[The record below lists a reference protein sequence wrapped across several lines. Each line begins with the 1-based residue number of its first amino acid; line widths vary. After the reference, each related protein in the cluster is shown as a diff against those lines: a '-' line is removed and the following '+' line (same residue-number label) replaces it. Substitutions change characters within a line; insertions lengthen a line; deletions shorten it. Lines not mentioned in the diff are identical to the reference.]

1 MPGADV
7 YSAQVRLGAFSRPWI
22 DVLEPPVDTL
32 RAIAVVVVALLLAAC
47 GRSAEAAP
55 TYGADTAALGTA
67 QSVLG
72 WNISVANLRF
82 VADHVLVD
90 VDAAVADPDG
100 EHIAPEDVRF
110 GLYGG
115 LLHPIEATGLGSC
128 QRVVG
133 SDFTPLATPEP
144 DRLSGTVCL
153 GPIRD
158 QSQVRGV
165 YAYSP
170 AERIPG
176 TVVAYPAAYPV
187 GLPPTNPSDSGLELS
202 TTSVEAWRADGRRL
216 TPAALGDPTA
226 FEGSGYMLLG
236 LQARAVGQRYR
247 DDSEE
252 RGGPMMVLAAPSLPP
267 PGLSPACSTYGASV
281 LVLPD
286 ASYDSVQLEASLCTQ
301 GEINEALLYATV
313 SVVGTHAAVWLD
325 DERDRQ

>member
-1 MPGADV
+1 M
-7 YSAQVRLGAFSRPWI
+7 
-22 DVLEPPVDTL
+22 DTL
-32 RAIAVVVVALLLAAC
+32 RAILVAAALLLTSC
-47 GRSAEAAP
+47 GHDPGTTA
-55 TYGADTAALGTA
+55 TYGASTADIGAA
-67 QSVLG
+67 QQVLG

-82 VADHVLVD
+82 AADHVLVD
-90 VDAAVADPDG
+90 IDAAVADADPEAD
-100 EHIAPEDVRF
+100 HAKPEDLRF

-115 LLHPIEATGLGSC
+115 LIHPIEATGLGSC

-133 SDFTPLATPEP
+133 SDIRPLATAAP

-170 AERIPG
+170 RERIPG

-187 GLPPTNPSDSGLELS
+187 GLPPTNAADSGLELS
-202 TTSVEAWRADGRRL
+202 ATSVEAWRADGTAL
-216 TPAALGDPTA
+216 TPAALGDADA
-226 FEGSGYMLLG
+226 FTGGGYMLLG
-236 LQARAVGQRYR
+236 LRIQALGARYR
-247 DDSEE
+247 DDSAA
-252 RGGPMMVLAAPSLPP
+252 RGGPMMVLVAPTLPP
-267 PGLSPACSTYGASV
+267 PGLSPACSVYGSSV

-313 SVVGTHAAVWLD
+313 SVVGTRAAVWLA
-325 DERDRQ
+325 DEHGADRAGAR